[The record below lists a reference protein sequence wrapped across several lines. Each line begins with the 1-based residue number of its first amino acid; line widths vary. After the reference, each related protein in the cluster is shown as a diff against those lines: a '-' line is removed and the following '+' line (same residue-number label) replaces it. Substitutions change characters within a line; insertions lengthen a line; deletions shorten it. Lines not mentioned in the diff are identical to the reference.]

1 MAAMVARSE
10 LTNADAPATA
20 GLPADLAATGP
31 AAGASWSAFTYRS
44 LLYGSSKEF
53 DSSRFS
59 ARWNCRRESDDP
71 ITISSPGLVETS
83 AGRLSR
89 RLSLCARYTGPVQVF
104 PSKEAKCSDHTVPI
118 WFHQMGCAL
127 RTASHSLPDASTFR
141 RGILFF
147 GAGLGW

>member
-1 MAAMVARSE
+1 
-10 LTNADAPATA
+10 
-20 GLPADLAATGP
+20 
-31 AAGASWSAFTYRS
+31 
-44 LLYGSSKEF
+44 
-53 DSSRFS
+53 
-59 ARWNCRRESDDP
+59 
-71 ITISSPGLVETS
+71 SSPGLVETS

-104 PSKEAKCSDHTVPI
+104 PSKEATCSDHTAPI

-147 GAGLGW
+147 GAGLGWGVALGRRALVASGLGAVHSAEAPCRFSESTRRSGTPGNGSPRP